1 MLKRILKMIIGVTIA
16 SFSIS
21 CTIKAGLGV
30 FPGTSANIALSNWTG
45 ISIGQASII
54 VELIMLAIATKMKE
68 GIGLTSIVNAI
79 YGGIMT
85 DVFNLIIPSNPLV
98 ILGLPLMIVGWGI
111 MDKAGFG
118 NCGSNM
124 LTTAILKRSNK
135 SIGFIRTMIECGYL
149 LVGLLGARNQITL
162 FTLALSFGFGY
173 LMKLIYKLMK
183 HDPTKVEHMYLIKG
197 KGREKVVE
205 CSSFKDEEK

>member
-1 MLKRILKMIIGVTIA
+1 MIKRILKMIIGVTIA

-30 FPGTSANIALSNWTG
+30 FPGTSANMALSNWSG
-45 ISIGQASII
+45 ITIGQASII

-68 GIGLTSIVNAI
+68 GIGLTSIVNAV

-98 ILGLPLMIVGWGI
+98 ILGLPLMCVGWAI
-111 MDKAGFG
+111 MDKAEFG

-135 SIGFIRTMIECGYL
+135 GIGFIRTVIECGYL
-149 LVGLLGARNQITL
+149 VVGFLGARQSVTI
-162 FTLALSFGFGY
+162 FTLILACGFGY
-173 LMKLIYKLMK
+173 LMKIIYKIMK
-183 HDPTKVEHMYLIKG
+183 HKPEEMHHQFIIKC
-197 KGREKVVE
+197 RNEVVE
-205 CSSFKDEEK
+205 CAFSKESKK